1 MKGTRLHELQSMP
14 ARPVSSRIGRMA
26 SCLALI
32 AAGILAVASPMAAET
47 NLPPHRPR
55 FSDSFSYRLDTR
67 PEGPWSIH
75 VIHVRRSRTDFGFH
89 AVLGGHGALGLGTL
103 SGQMAAFPRALGR
116 PIASVNG
123 DYFVRDGRFAGDPE
137 GLCITEGRLVSTPSE
152 KSCFWVA
159 PDGSFQMTNVISLL
173 SVLCPDGTK
182 TPAGLNE
189 ERKDRP
195 VIYTADFGPGTPTVA
210 GWEVVLESASAALA
224 PGEVRT
230 FSVAGV
236 REGGGAPLSSSNLVV
251 SFPEA
256 LQKLA
261 RGLSPGA
268 TVAIDTSTLPDL
280 RGVRTAVGGGPAL
293 LRNGKPTVIES
304 GEARHPRSAIGWN
317 ADEFILMQ
325 VDGRQPPISVGMTL
339 SELARYFLDLG
350 CTDAINLD
358 GGGSSTLWAQGQVVN
373 SPSEGSER
381 PMANALVVVLE
392 PRPAA
397 K

>member
-1 MKGTRLHELQSMP
+1 MKGTRLHESRNMLP
-14 ARPVSSRIGRMA
+14 RCVSRRIGRIA
-26 SCLALI
+26 SRLALI
-32 AAGILAVASPMAAET
+32 SACLLAGWFSLAADT
-47 NLPPHRPR
+47 NLPPQRPR

-75 VIHVRRSRTDFGFH
+75 VIHVRRSRMDLGLHT
-89 AVLGGHGALGLGTL
+89 VLGGHGALGLGTL
-103 SGQMAAFPRALGR
+103 SGQMAGFPKALGR

-123 DYFVRDGRFAGDPE
+123 DYFVRDGPFAGDPE

-173 SVLCPDGTK
+173 SVTWPDGTK

-195 VIYTADFGPGTPTVA
+195 VIYTADFGPGTHTVA

-236 REGGGAPLSSSNLVV
+236 REGGGVPLSSSNLVV
-251 SFPEA
+251 SLPEA

-261 RGLSPGA
+261 KGLSPGA
-268 TVAIDTSTLPDL
+268 TVAIDTATLPDL

-293 LRNGKPTVIES
+293 LRNGKPTVIDS

-317 ADEFILMQ
+317 AEEFVMVQ

-339 SELARYFLDLG
+339 SELARYLLDLG